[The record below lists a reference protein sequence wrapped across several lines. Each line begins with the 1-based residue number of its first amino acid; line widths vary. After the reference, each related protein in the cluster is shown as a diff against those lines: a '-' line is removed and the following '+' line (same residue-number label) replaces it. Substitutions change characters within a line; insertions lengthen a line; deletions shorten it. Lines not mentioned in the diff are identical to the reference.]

1 MNATVR
7 ARQTSIEVWSYYV
20 RLFHWALVLSVTVA
34 WLTSGEI
41 MKVHKYAGY
50 LAIALVASRFAAGL
64 LGSGYTRFAQFVRS
78 PRQTLDYLGDIA
90 HKRERRYIG
99 HNPAGAA
106 MVLALLACICGIAL
120 TGWMQTTDAYW
131 GVAWVQFVHE
141 LLGNAILV
149 LIAIHI
155 AGVALASIRHREN
168 LIRAM
173 VTGRKRAPAA
183 GDIA

>member
-7 ARQTSIEVWSYYV
+7 TRETSINVWSYYV
-20 RLFHWALVLSVTVA
+20 RLFHWALVLSVAVA

-41 MKVHKYAGY
+41 MMVHKYAGY
-50 LAIALVASRFAAGL
+50 LAIALVASRLTAGL
-64 LGSGYTRFAQFVRS
+64 FGSGYTRFAQFVRS
-78 PRQTLDYLGDIA
+78 PRQTLNYLKDIA

-131 GVAWVQFVHE
+131 GVAWVQLVHE

-155 AGVALASIRHREN
+155 AGVALASIRHGEN
-168 LIRAM
+168 LVRSMIN
-173 VTGRKRAPAA
+173 GRKRSPDV

>member
-7 ARQTSIEVWSYYV
+7 TRQTSIKVWSHYV
-20 RLFHWALVLSVTVA
+20 RLFHWTLVLSVTVA
-34 WLTSGEI
+34 WLASGEV

-50 LAIALVASRFAAGL
+50 LAMALVASRFAAGL
-64 LGSGYTRFAQFVRS
+64 FGSGYTRFAQFVRS
-78 PRQTLDYLGDIA
+78 PRLTLNYLRDIS
-90 HKRERRYIG
+90 HKRERRYVG

-106 MVLALLACICGIAL
+106 MVLALLVCICGIAL

-131 GVAWVQFVHE
+131 GVAWVQIAHE

-155 AGVALASIRHREN
+155 AGVALASIRHGEN
-168 LIRAM
+168 LVRAM
-173 VTGRKRAPAA
+173 VTGRKRSPDA